1 MIDLACLPS
10 KSHNCAERMLDAIKR
25 LDAGGD
31 PAMSDFSVQARLA
44 ELRQEH
50 RDLDAAIA
58 ALISSGDTDQLRM
71 ARLKR
76 QKLRLKDE
84 ISAWERHLVPD
95 IIA

>member
-25 LDAGGD
+25 LGGRTH
-31 PAMSDFSVQARLA
+31 AVMSDFSVQARLA

-58 ALISSGDTDQLRM
+58 ALIESGDTDQLRM

-84 ISAWERHLVPD
+84 ITAWERHLVPD